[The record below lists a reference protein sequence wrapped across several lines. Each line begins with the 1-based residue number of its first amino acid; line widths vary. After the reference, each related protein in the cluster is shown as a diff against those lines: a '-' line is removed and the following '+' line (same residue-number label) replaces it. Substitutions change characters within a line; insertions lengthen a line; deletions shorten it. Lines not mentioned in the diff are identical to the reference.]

1 MKKSFSTFMLALLCI
16 GQLWAQKSNSY
27 KILVGTYTQKTSEGV
42 YYVSIDK
49 ETLSPTLISHSDKID
64 NPSFLDISKD
74 KKHVYTVCET
84 DGGSVQVLNFNQ
96 VTGQFKHSNIVNS
109 GGAHPCHIALDKTGK
124 WIFTG
129 NYTGGSLGVLPVK
142 ADGTLGEPKQI
153 IQHYGTGP
161 NKDRQEK
168 PHVHSVNISPDNK
181 NLFVADLGIDEVVNY
196 TFDAK
201 IGKLKEAQRIK
212 LTAGSGPRHFTFHPN
227 LPYAYV
233 IQELTGIVT
242 LFSYKNGLLKTL
254 EEFSTLPEGSKVNNA
269 CADIHISPDGKF
281 LYGSNRFYDT
291 IVTFAINP
299 KTGKLKQLSQ
309 TTVGGKVPRN
319 FAISPDGKYV
329 FVANQNTDNIVIF
342 ERNATTGLLKN
353 TEKEINI
360 SMPVCIKF
368 L

>member
-1 MKKSFSTFMLALLCI
+1 MKKVLNLIVLTLLI
-16 GQLWAQKSNSY
+16 MGQAFAQKSNTY

-42 YYVSIDK
+42 YYVTIDK
-49 ETLSPTLISHSDKID
+49 NSLKSTIVSHSDKID

-74 KKHVYTVCET
+74 KKHIYTVCET
-84 DGGSVQVLNFNQ
+84 DGGSVQALKFDQ
-96 VTGQFKHSNIVNS
+96 FTGGFSHSNIVNS

-129 NYTGGSLGVLPVK
+129 NYTGGSLGVLPLK
-142 ADGTLGEPKQI
+142 PDGTVGEPTQI

-196 TFDAK
+196 AFNAK
-201 IGKLKEAQRIK
+201 IGKLKEVQKIK

-233 IQELTGIVT
+233 IQELTGKVT
-242 LFSYKNGLLKTL
+242 LFSYKNGLIKTI
-254 EEFSTLPEGSKVNNA
+254 EEVSTLPEGSTENNA

-291 IVTFAINP
+291 IVTFSIDP
-299 KTGKLKQLSQ
+299 KTGKLNQLSQ
-309 TTVGGKVPRN
+309 TPVGGKVPRN
-319 FAISPDGKYV
+319 FGISPDGKYV

-342 ERNATTGLLKN
+342 ERNAATGLLKN
-353 TEKEINI
+353 TGKEINI

>member
-1 MKKSFSTFMLALLCI
+1 MKKTFSTFMLALICI

-49 ETLSPTLISHSDKID
+49 NSLKSDIISHSDKID

-84 DGGSVQVLNFNQ
+84 DGGSVQALNFNQ
-96 VTGQFKHSNIVNS
+96 ATGQFKHSNIVSS

-129 NYTGGSLGVLPVK
+129 NYTGGSLAVLPVK
-142 ADGTLGEPKQI
+142 VNGTVGEPTQI
-153 IQHYGTGP
+153 IQHYGSGP

-181 NLFVADLGIDEVVNY
+181 NLFVADLGIDQVVNY
-196 TFDAK
+196 AFDAK
-201 IGKLKEAQRIK
+201 NGRLKEVQRIK
-212 LTAGSGPRHFTFHPN
+212 LTVGSGPRHFTFHPS
-227 LPYAYV
+227 LPYAYI
-233 IQELTGIVT
+233 IQELTGKVT
-242 LFSYKNGLLKTL
+242 LFSYQNGLLKKL
-254 EEFSTLPEGSKVNNA
+254 EEVSTLPKGSKENNA
-269 CADIHISPDGKF
+269 CADIHISPDGNF

-291 IVTFAINP
+291 IVTFSIDP

-309 TTVGGKVPRN
+309 TPVGGKVPRN

-342 ERNATTGLLKN
+342 ERNASTGLLKN
-353 TEKEINI
+353 SGKEINI

>member
-1 MKKSFSTFMLALLCI
+1 MLALLCI
-16 GQLWAQKSNSY
+16 GQLSAQKNNSY

-49 ETLSPTLISHSDKID
+49 NSLKSDIISHSDKID

-74 KKHVYTVCET
+74 KKHIYTVCET
-84 DGGSVQVLNFNQ
+84 DGGSVQALNFNQ

-129 NYTGGSLGVLPVK
+129 NYTGGSLGVLPIK
-142 ADGTLGEPKQI
+142 TDGSVGEPTQI

-161 NKDRQEK
+161 NKGRQEK

-196 TFDAK
+196 AIDAK
-201 IGKLKEAQRIK
+201 IGKLKEVQRTK
-212 LTAGSGPRHFTFHPN
+212 LTAGSGPRHFTFHPS

-233 IQELTGIVT
+233 IQELTGKVT
-242 LFSYKNGLLKTL
+242 LFSYKNGLLKTI
-254 EEFSTLPEGSKVNNA
+254 EEVSTLPEGSTENNA

-309 TTVGGKVPRN
+309 TPVGGKVPRN

-342 ERNATTGLLKN
+342 ERNASTGLLKN
-353 TEKEINI
+353 TGKEINI

>member
-96 VTGQFKHSNIVNS
+96 VTGKFKHSNIVNS

-309 TTVGGKVPRN
+309 TPVGGKVPRN

>member
-1 MKKSFSTFMLALLCI
+1 MKKALNLIVLTLLIMGQSF
-16 GQLWAQKSNSY
+16 AQKSNTY

-42 YYVSIDK
+42 YYVTIDK
-49 ETLSPTLISHSDKID
+49 NSLKSTIVSHSDKID
-64 NPSFLDISKD
+64 NPSFLDVSKD
-74 KKHVYTVCET
+74 KKHIYAVCET
-84 DGGSVQVLNFNQ
+84 DGGSVQALKFNQ
-96 VTGQFKHSNIVNS
+96 ATGEFKHSNIVNS

-129 NYTGGSLGVLPVK
+129 NYTGGSLGVLPVMPN
-142 ADGTLGEPKQI
+142 GTVGEPIQT
-153 IQHYGTGP
+153 IQHTGKGP

-196 TFDAK
+196 AFDAK
-201 IGKLKEAQRIK
+201 MGRLKEVQRIK
-212 LTAGSGPRHFTFHPN
+212 LTAGSGPRHFAFHPS

-233 IQELTGIVT
+233 IQELTGKVT
-242 LFSYKNGLLKTL
+242 LFSYKNGLLKTV
-254 EEFSTLPEGSKVNNA
+254 EEVSTLPTDFTGNNS

-291 IVTFAINP
+291 IVTFSVDP
-299 KTGKLKQLSQ
+299 KTGKLSQLSQ
-309 TTVGGKVPRN
+309 TPVGGKVPRN
-319 FAISPDGKYV
+319 FGISPDGKYV

-342 ERNATTGLLKN
+342 ERNAATGLLKN
-353 TEKEINI
+353 TGKEINI

>member
-1 MKKSFSTFMLALLCI
+1 MKKSFGIFILTLFCS
-16 GQLWAQKSNSY
+16 GQLLAQKSTAY
-27 KILVGTYTQKTSEGV
+27 KILVGTYTKKTSEGV

-49 ETLSPTLISHSDKID
+49 KTLSSTIVSHSDKID
-64 NPSFLDISKD
+64 NPSFLEISKD
-74 KKHVYTVCET
+74 KKHIYTVCET
-84 DGGSVQVLNFNQ
+84 DGGSVQALNFSQ
-96 VTGQFKHSNIVNS
+96 VTGKFKHSNIVNS

-124 WIFTG
+124 WVFTG

-142 ADGTLGEPKQI
+142 TDGKLGEPTQI

-196 TFDAK
+196 AFDAK
-201 IGKLKEAQRIK
+201 TGKLKEAQRIK
-212 LTAGSGPRHFTFHPN
+212 LTAGSGPRHFTFHPS

-233 IQELTGIVT
+233 IQELTGKVT
-242 LFSYKNGLLKTL
+242 LFSYKNGILKTL
-254 EEFSTLPEGSKVNNA
+254 EEVSTLPVGSTENNA
-269 CADIHISPDGKF
+269 CAVIHISPDGMF

-309 TTVGGKVPRN
+309 TPVGGKVPRN

-342 ERNATTGLLKN
+342 ERNISTGLLKN
-353 TEKEINI
+353 TGKEINI

>member
-1 MKKSFSTFMLALLCI
+1 MKKVLSIIALTLLCL
-16 GQLWAQKSNSY
+16 GQVQAQKSNAY

-42 YYVSIDK
+42 YYVTVDK
-49 ETLSPTLISHSDKID
+49 NSLKSTIVSHSDKID

-74 KKHVYTVCET
+74 KKNIYTVCET
-84 DGGSVQVLNFNQ
+84 DGGSVQALKFNQ
-96 VTGQFKHSNIVNS
+96 TTGEFRHANIVNS
-109 GGAHPCHIALDKTGK
+109 GGAHPCHIALDNTGK

-129 NYTGGSLGVLPVK
+129 NYTGGNLGVLPIK
-142 ADGTLGEPKQI
+142 ADGTVGEPTQI
-153 IQHYGTGP
+153 IQHYGAGP

-196 TFDAK
+196 AFDAK
-201 IGKLKEAQRIK
+201 IGKLKEIQRIK
-212 LTAGSGPRHFTFHPN
+212 LTAGSGPRHFTFHPS

-233 IQELTGIVT
+233 IQELTGKVT

-254 EEFSTLPEGSKVNNA
+254 EEVSTLPEGSTVNNA

-291 IVTFAINP
+291 IVTFSINP

-309 TTVGGKVPRN
+309 TPVGGKVPRN
-319 FAISPDGKYV
+319 FGISPDGKYV

-342 ERNATTGLLKN
+342 ERNDTTGLLKN
-353 TEKEINI
+353 TGKEINI